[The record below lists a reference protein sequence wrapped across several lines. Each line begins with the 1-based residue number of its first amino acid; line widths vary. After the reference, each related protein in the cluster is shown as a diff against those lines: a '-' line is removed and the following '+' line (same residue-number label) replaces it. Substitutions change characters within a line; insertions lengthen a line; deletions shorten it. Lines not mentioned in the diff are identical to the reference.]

1 MQNQELLRMN
11 ENDKT
16 PPKSTSPQRA
26 RQGREGFPV
35 LVILITALALL
46 AIGWVA
52 VEIYGMSIDE
62 SQPVETRQS
71 SDVPPEGGGAPG
83 TVESEAAEE

>member
-1 MQNQELLRMN
+1 MS

-16 PPKSTSPQRA
+16 SPKSTSPQRA

-35 LVILITALALL
+35 LVILITALVLI

-52 VEIYGMSIDE
+52 VEIYGMFIDE
-62 SQPVETRQS
+62 GQPVETRQS
-71 SDVPPEGGGAPG
+71 SDVPLEEGGAPG
-83 TVESEAAEE
+83 TVEREASEE